1 MNLKAQNSICLICML
16 IMGLTYCSKKE
27 CLFERSCIDVEK
39 EAELSLKKDYFGNLY
54 YGKTNVTFRFE
65 ANTNKMEIQ
74 SGIIGEIGINFGCIA
89 DSDGILQIYKKEQGK
104 DGQLHQVEELSINEG
119 YNDLSFFI
127 NLDKNEHLVV
137 KSLEGSGVVFSKPV
151 IYKLLPPDKRTNIFL
166 ISVDTLSSLHMSM
179 YEYQRKTTP
188 NIKGIAQDAVVFL
201 NAFSNSSW
209 TVSSHMSLFT
219 SLLEHGH
226 KVEELKNYVI
236 ENEKVMQS
244 KPLSVFPLSYSI
256 PFLVESISED
266 FITLSYNGGLKVNA
280 VFGFYRGFDLY
291 FSNWDDFTSPKASE
305 MLFQE
310 VEDKLVKSKFPKTFY
325 FLHTYQVH
333 APHNPRISFLNKISK
348 NTKLKDFDYERDLG
362 GNRYIFKKC
371 DDRFVEDVKSLYD
384 AEILNFD
391 HYFGKF
397 IEFLKTENL
406 YDSSMIILLAD
417 HGEEFFEHERW
428 AHGSDL
434 YNEQIRIPLI
444 IKFPYSQFSGKKINE
459 NVSLLDVLPTLMEFY
474 GMKAP
479 KDVSGRSLMPVIKD
493 GKGFN
498 RPVVSSIFRFKPFEM
513 LPGKI
518 AVIKDNLKII
528 YNEKYTRDSY
538 KYFVHRPPSIMSK
551 LELYDLEKDPGER
564 ENLFSKECKER
575 DYLFQYIKILIKE
588 MDEAKKSEV
597 RGEKQKISKE
607 MRERLRSLGYVDK

>member
-1 MNLKAQNSICLICML
+1 VSLKAQNSICLICML
-16 IMGLTYCSKKE
+16 MMGLMYCSKKE
-27 CLFERSCIDVEK
+27 CFFERSCIDAEK
-39 EAELSLKKDYFGNLY
+39 EGELSLKKDYFGNLY

-74 SGIIGEIGINFGCIA
+74 SGIIGKIGINFGCIA

-179 YEYQRKTTP
+179 YGYQRKTTP

-266 FITLSYNGGLKVNA
+266 FITLSYNGGS
-280 VFGFYRGFDLY
+280 R
-291 FSNWDDFTSPKASE
+291 
-305 MLFQE
+305 
-310 VEDKLVKSKFPKTFY
+310 
-325 FLHTYQVH
+325 
-333 APHNPRISFLNKISK
+333 
-348 NTKLKDFDYERDLG
+348 
-362 GNRYIFKKC
+362 
-371 DDRFVEDVKSLYD
+371 
-384 AEILNFD
+384 
-391 HYFGKF
+391 
-397 IEFLKTENL
+397 
-406 YDSSMIILLAD
+406 
-417 HGEEFFEHERW
+417 
-428 AHGSDL
+428 
-434 YNEQIRIPLI
+434 
-444 IKFPYSQFSGKKINE
+444 
-459 NVSLLDVLPTLMEFY
+459 
-474 GMKAP
+474 
-479 KDVSGRSLMPVIKD
+479 
-493 GKGFN
+493 
-498 RPVVSSIFRFKPFEM
+498 
-513 LPGKI
+513 
-518 AVIKDNLKII
+518 
-528 YNEKYTRDSY
+528 
-538 KYFVHRPPSIMSK
+538 
-551 LELYDLEKDPGER
+551 
-564 ENLFSKECKER
+564 
-575 DYLFQYIKILIKE
+575 
-588 MDEAKKSEV
+588 
-597 RGEKQKISKE
+597 
-607 MRERLRSLGYVDK
+607 